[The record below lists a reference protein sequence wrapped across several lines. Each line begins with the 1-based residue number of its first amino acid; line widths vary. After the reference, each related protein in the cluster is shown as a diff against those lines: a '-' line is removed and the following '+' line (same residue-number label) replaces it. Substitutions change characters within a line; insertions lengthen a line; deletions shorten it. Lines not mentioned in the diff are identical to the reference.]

1 MAEFDSPCSS
11 AGLLAH
17 AAWVRQTARV
27 GDKAS
32 ERIEKRSAILEEKR
46 RGEAKTKRKRRRGGV
61 RAAAAAAGRKRR
73 SGGGVGAAAS
83 ERRRRSQSVGESREM
98 SRKASRGGA
107 SSDRAGYLKFRVGE
121 LAQCSARSFLLNAL
135 AIEASLGS
143 DLLWV
148 CSGLVGGEVGEIVR
162 SLVLIDL
169 ATEAELRGLGLGAVV
184 GDDLVRSLILQ
195 DSETEKAWEPTSSLY
210 TTRFDPILIPSRPPG
225 AD

>member
-17 AAWVRQTARV
+17 VAWVRQTARV

-73 SGGGVGAAAS
+73 SGGVGAAAS
-83 ERRRRSQSVGESREM
+83 ERRRRSESVGESREM

-143 DLLWV
+143 DLLLV
-148 CSGLVGGEVGEIVR
+148 CSGLVGGEVGEIAR
-162 SLVLIDL
+162 SLLLIDL

-195 DSETEKAWEPTSSLY
+195 GSETEKSLGTY
-210 TTRFDPILIPSRPPG
+210 L
-225 AD
+225 